1 MFPEVSK
8 ALSGHCEAG
17 EEETLAHFGIS
28 MPCVPCWAAPG
39 LADWLAVM
47 VGFPQQAPA
56 GPGIQF
62 TLGVCVCVCTYVF
75 ICERTLTESVHVET
89 DPRCRT
95 AFYDHLITP
104 YCSF

>member
-28 MPCVPCWAAPG
+28 MPCVPYWAAPG

-47 VGFPQQAPA
+47 VGVPPA
-56 GPGIQF
+56 GTSWTRHSVYTGC
-62 TLGVCVCVCTYVF
+62 LCLC
-75 ICERTLTESVHVET
+75 VHV
-89 DPRCRT
+89 RV
-95 AFYDHLITP
+95 HL
-104 YCSF
+104 